1 MAKNKKIIPQKL
13 SDIKFDKKGVIKGKK
28 FKKMIT
34 DLDKTIADI
43 DKKREVDW
51 DKLHRPMDI

>member
-13 SDIKFDKKGVIKGKK
+13 SDIKFDKKGVVTGKQ
-28 FKKMIT
+28 FKKMII
-34 DLDKTIADI
+34 DLDKSIADI

-51 DKLHRPMDI
+51 SKLHKPMDI